1 MESTRELIVQ
11 ASSLALHVSA
21 RATDV
26 RALRG
31 ADGAAL
37 ADACSNVGTGLSLV
51 GRTSRLRAA
60 PVHLF
65 EALVTSLEMTLCVLD
80 ASGVA
85 ASAASVLLI
94 AGPVLQRL
102 RESMGDVAAALGAL
116 AAAVEASLRHRAA
129 DEGSEDSDDASSAV
143 SLLRTLRRELLGVPL
158 AGLEERVVGCEALRS
173 RLRSLAETQAG
184 EAAVE
189 EAVRAA
195 LLHAGV
201 PASRL
206 RNPEARSELV
216 AELFDLQS
224 HSAAQAPA
232 DSSSSSAGGR
242 AAAAAAGPLLS
253 AADCDWVG
261 TVASALLYTPAELQ
275 QQQQQQLQQQQQ
287 RAAGGGG
294 QLSGAGPST
303 ASGAWAA
310 AAPVPAPAHLNGSVG
325 SSSSIVKTPA
335 PPDARGGGAAANGGA
350 GASSSSAGAAA
361 CNSSSYHAGAEAG
374 GGAGAPCNAGCAA
387 SSAGKDNGA
396 AAADGEAAAGAAAGA
411 LLLPLQ
417 RSLLCPI
424 TQLLMRDPVTTSAGH
439 TYERCAIEAWFLNNN
454 TDPTT
459 RQLLTSKELIPS
471 WTVKGAIEEWLAA
484 AGLSHD
490 QYDDLGDG
498 GAAVFGLDGP
508 GLRFILGSGSGN
520 GNGAAAAGRNGGGG
534 GVSEV
539 AAPGSSA
546 AYGAFAGSTWEQVA
560 EADEAARNHLQAA
573 GVSAAVAR
581 ALTDK
586 LGAVTMKELREGAVS
601 ETHVLGLGLKALDQ
615 RRLLQALVAAAGR
628 GAAGASGAG
637 GKAAAAGAAAGVPA
651 TAVATARLMDYVTVS
666 PGWRTEADA
675 AGGPLAP
682 GRYGIVLMD
691 DRSDDKPLKVRSL
704 QEPYRVWWYTRAALT
719 PVPAAS
725 VPLAW
730 RLELPV
736 DEDNMGAPVTP
747 WTSEPGMLVR
757 RGYDWRN
764 AADRQGQ
771 GGEVGMLAESRECG
785 RMWRVFW
792 SNGGE
797 GVYATGHDDKYE
809 LQHLQV
815 HPFSG
820 APVVDDAALTP
831 GCGVVRGLHWTYE
844 NQDGGTGTI
853 GSVQHDD
860 RDGYVAALWPNHRLA
875 RYRASTQ
882 HGFDLHYCSR
892 PGEPVTLFNAQAGLK
907 VTRGRDW
914 KWESQDSDGS
924 VGVMIRPSLC
934 AEEGMWWQVAWANGA
949 RNQYR
954 VGRPGSAWCDLQV
967 ATYESNG
974 DSGRMLPG
982 TPVALAPDYSR
993 FSDAKDGPLRPGK
1006 VGVVVAAGGGEAR
1019 YKVMHLRTSA
1029 TWFYDR
1035 RALRP
1040 LPGCMAAARCK
1051 RMKLNREG
1059 RAAFLGSD
1067 AGGGTG
1073 GDTGRSPRA
1082 IFYCGA
1088 ALGQCRCGG
1097 CDGRCGPTNGCPCH
1111 ACAELIGKKL
1121 TAEGGLVDGGSGA
1134 VDPALMQ
1141 ALLALAV
1148 LDDDDE

>member
-1 MESTRELIVQ
+1 MESTRELILQ

-21 RATDV
+21 RAAEV
-26 RALRG
+26 RCLAGG
-31 ADGAAL
+31 ADGSAL
-37 ADACSNVGTGLSLV
+37 EEACSNVATALSLAA
-51 GRTSRLRAA
+51 RDSRLQAA
-60 PVHLF
+60 PLQ
-65 EALVTSLEMTLCVLD
+65 ALAAALETCLCVLD
-80 ASGVA
+80 ASAVA

-94 AGPVLQRL
+94 AGPVHQRL
-102 RESMGDVAAALGAL
+102 RESLGDVAAALQAL
-116 AAAVEASLRHRAA
+116 AAVVDSSVAR
-129 DEGSEDSDDASSAV
+129 DGDGSDSDGSAATV
-143 SLLRTLRRELLGVPL
+143 SLLRTVRRELLNVPL
-158 AGLEERVVGCEALRS
+158 MVLEERVVGCEVLRS
-173 RLRSLAETQAG
+173 RLQALTESGAG
-184 EAAVE
+184 EATVE
-189 EAVRAA
+189 EAVRTA
-195 LLHAGV
+195 LLQAGV

-224 HSAAQAPA
+224 HSAAAA
-232 DSSSSSAGGR
+232 SSSSSGGGR
-242 AAAAAAGPLLS
+242 AAGAASGPLLS
-253 AADCDWVG
+253 AADCEWIG
-261 TVASALLYTPAELQ
+261 TVASALLYTPSDLQQGQGQGQGQGQHQ
-275 QQQQQQLQQQQQ
+275 QQQQQQQQ
-287 RAAGGGG
+287 RNAEAAS
-294 QLSGAGPST
+294 QAGAGPSSSARA
-303 ASGAWAA
+303 ASS
-310 AAPVPAPAHLNGSVG
+310 PTPAPAYLNGSA
-325 SSSSIVKTPA
+325 SILKTPA
-335 PPDARGGGAAANGGA
+335 PDACGPGAAANGGA
-350 GASSSSAGAAA
+350 GSSAPGPSAAAANSSRNKNGAAEAGGSAGAA
-361 CNSSSYHAGAEAG
+361 CNAGSG
-374 GGAGAPCNAGCAA
+374 SGGAGATAG
-387 SSAGKDNGA
+387 
-396 AAADGEAAAGAAAGA
+396 
-411 LLLPLQ
+411 LLPLQ

-424 TQLLMRDPVTTSAGH
+424 TQLLMRDPVTTAAGH
-439 TYERCAIEAWFLNNN
+439 TYERCAIEAWFMNNN

-459 RQLLTSKELIPS
+459 RQLLTSKALLPS

-490 QYDDLGDG
+490 QYDDVGDG
-498 GAAVFGLDGP
+498 AAAVFGLDGP
-508 GLRFILGSGSGN
+508 GLRFILGSG
-520 GNGAAAAGRNGGGG
+520 AAAGGGNDRAGSGGGG
-534 GVSEV
+534 AAGRADVP
-539 AAPGSSA
+539 APGSSS
-546 AYGAFAGSTWEQVA
+546 AYGTFAGSTWEQA
-560 EADEAARNHLQAA
+560 TEADEEARKHLQAA
-573 GVSAAVAR
+573 GVSAAVVR

-615 RRLLQALVAAAGR
+615 RRLLQALVAAG
-628 GAAGASGAG
+628 GGSSG
-637 GKAAAAGAAAGVPA
+637 AGAAASGTAASPPAAGVS
-651 TAVATARLMDYVTVS
+651 ARLMDYVTVS
-666 PGWRTEADA
+666 GAWQSEADA

-682 GRYGIVLMD
+682 GRYGLVLMD

-719 PVPAAS
+719 PVPAAC
-725 VPLAW
+725 VPPAL

-747 WTSEPGMLVR
+747 WTCEPGMLVR

-764 AADRQGQ
+764 PADRQGQ
-771 GGEVGMLAESRECG
+771 GGEVGMLAESRQGG

-797 GVYATGHDDKYE
+797 GVYATGRDDKYE

-820 APVVDDAALTP
+820 APVVDEALLTP

-853 GSVQHDD
+853 GTVQHDD
-860 RDGYVAALWPNHRLA
+860 RHGYVAALWPNHRLA

-892 PGEPVTLFNAQAGLK
+892 PGEPVTVFNAQAGLK

-914 KWESQDSDGS
+914 KWDNQDGEGG

-934 AEEGMWWQVAWANGA
+934 AEEGVWWQVAWANGT

-954 VGRPGSAWCDLQV
+954 VGRPGSQWCDLQV

-974 DSGRMLPG
+974 DSGRILPG
-982 TPVALAPDYSR
+982 TPVLLGPDFGR

-1006 VGVVVAAGGGEAR
+1006 VGVVVAVGGGEAR
-1019 YKVMHLRTSA
+1019 YKVMHLRTSS

-1067 AGGGTG
+1067 VGGGTG

-1111 ACAELIGKKL
+1111 ACAELIGKRL
-1121 TAEGGLVDGGSGA
+1121 TAEGGLADGGSGG

-1141 ALLALAV
+1141 ALLAMAV